1 MKKRRNEKTERNR
14 HIYKCRV
21 NGVSYKK
28 IAEVH
33 GISICRVRQIIDAEE
48 RKAAERAKVAADGN
62 DRKN

>member
-21 NGVSYKK
+21 NGVTYRK

-33 GISICRVRQIIDAEE
+33 GISICRVRQIIEAET
-48 RKAAERAKVAADGN
+48 RKQTKAESEET
-62 DRKN
+62 